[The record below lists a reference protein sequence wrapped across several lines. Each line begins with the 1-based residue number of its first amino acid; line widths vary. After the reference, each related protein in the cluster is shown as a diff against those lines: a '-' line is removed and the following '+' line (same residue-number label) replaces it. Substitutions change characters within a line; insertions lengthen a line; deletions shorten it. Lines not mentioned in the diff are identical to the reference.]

1 MIVRQNYI
9 IPWSTSNSN
18 FAHENLI
25 EILDDIN
32 DLTDQINELR
42 YRNSMDVQEL
52 LDQPE
57 ENKVVEM
64 PTNKNIIEMV
74 KNNERKWRR

>member
-1 MIVRQNYI
+1 
-9 IPWSTSNSN
+9 
-18 FAHENLI
+18 
-25 EILDDIN
+25 
-32 DLTDQINELR
+32 
-42 YRNSMDVQEL
+42 MDVQEL

-74 KNNERKWRR
+74 KNNERK